1 MTVVFCVLG
10 LVICVLRLLACPSTT
25 IKPGGTIALVNH
37 AKTRSLLYLASPH
50 GPNHCHHQFCTA
62 AWCNRVTLHTFL
74 LTVFFQEASL
84 LQVSPRDNSPSLVAG
99 FNPSPRN
106 YDHQHPISRLLVET
120 KHRTPQPALA
130 SGERTAG
137 RSVQSP

>member
-1 MTVVFCVLG
+1 MHFTRGKWGFENDSSFLRAGSSYLRAASFG
-10 LVICVLRLLACPSTT
+10 LPTNNNKAR
-25 IKPGGTIALVNH
+25 GTIALVNH
-37 AKTRSLLYLASPH
+37 AKTRSFLYLASPH

-106 YDHQHPISRLLVET
+106 YDHQHPISCSLVET

-130 SGERTAG
+130 
-137 RSVQSP
+137 